1 MKSLSLRT
9 KFILAFLTASLVAI
23 GLVGI
28 FTSQFSRRLFQSF
41 IIDNLIEDYA
51 SIVQE
56 YYETNFTLNGIESAL
71 RYSTTSNAGQ
81 FDELGRPG
89 IILIS
94 PNQIIII
101 GDSSHPSGTS
111 LARKDISEAH
121 PIEVNG
127 RTIAYIAIITP
138 AFQPSP
144 QETQFIKQTNR
155 ALSYASLAA
164 IFLAIILGLLFTRT
178 LLKPLASLNQAL
190 GKMEQGELLQQVQET
205 SDDELGEVITG
216 FNNMSNALA
225 KANQHRKQMTADIAH
240 ELRSPLTVI
249 NGYLEALQDGTLAP
263 TPERIEIIQQEVSQL
278 NRLVRDLRTL
288 SLADSGQL
296 SINKDHIN
304 IDTLF
309 QHLTD
314 AYNLQ
319 AKSKNIEL
327 EFRKSNGFNTIFADE
342 GRILQVF
349 SNLITNA
356 LRHTNPG
363 GKILV
368 NARQKNDTTIIDL
381 IDTGE
386 GIPDDQLE
394 SIFQRFYRADPS
406 RQSSSGESGL
416 GLSIVKTL
424 VEAHGGRI
432 SVLSKM
438 GIGTT
443 FTIELPN
450 N

>member
-71 RYSTTSNAGQ
+71 RYSTKSNAGQ

-278 NRLVRDLRTL
+278 NRLVRILRTL
-288 SLADSGQL
+288 SLADSG
-296 SINKDHIN
+296 H
-304 IDTLF
+304 
-309 QHLTD
+309 
-314 AYNLQ
+314 
-319 AKSKNIEL
+319 
-327 EFRKSNGFNTIFADE
+327 
-342 GRILQVF
+342 
-349 SNLITNA
+349 
-356 LRHTNPG
+356 
-363 GKILV
+363 
-368 NARQKNDTTIIDL
+368 
-381 IDTGE
+381 
-386 GIPDDQLE
+386 
-394 SIFQRFYRADPS
+394 
-406 RQSSSGESGL
+406 
-416 GLSIVKTL
+416 
-424 VEAHGGRI
+424 
-432 SVLSKM
+432 
-438 GIGTT
+438 
-443 FTIELPN
+443 
-450 N
+450 

>member
-164 IFLAIILGLLFTRT
+164 IFFAIILGLLFTRT
-178 LLKPLASLNQAL
+178 LFKSHWQVLNQAL

-216 FNNMSNALA
+216 FYFMKCPCQS
-225 KANQHRKQMTADIAH
+225 NQHRKQMTAD
-240 ELRSPLTVI
+240 
-249 NGYLEALQDGTLAP
+249 TLMSCA
-263 TPERIEIIQQEVSQL
+263 V
-278 NRLVRDLRTL
+278 
-288 SLADSGQL
+288 
-296 SINKDHIN
+296 H
-304 IDTLF
+304 
-309 QHLTD
+309 
-314 AYNLQ
+314 
-319 AKSKNIEL
+319 
-327 EFRKSNGFNTIFADE
+327 
-342 GRILQVF
+342 
-349 SNLITNA
+349 
-356 LRHTNPG
+356 
-363 GKILV
+363 
-368 NARQKNDTTIIDL
+368 
-381 IDTGE
+381 
-386 GIPDDQLE
+386 
-394 SIFQRFYRADPS
+394 
-406 RQSSSGESGL
+406 
-416 GLSIVKTL
+416 
-424 VEAHGGRI
+424 
-432 SVLSKM
+432 
-438 GIGTT
+438 
-443 FTIELPN
+443 
-450 N
+450 